1 MGQTKEQMKITVADN
16 LSCVALL
23 LPSTICWLGFAATLL
38 ILTSKG
44 VGAEGTK
51 KEYRWKQIHSTGH
64 GLKQLESKDA
74 YFDLRHIRSLNVL
87 KVIIFLPI

>member
-1 MGQTKEQMKITVADN
+1 M
-16 LSCVALL
+16 
-23 LPSTICWLGFAATLL
+23 CWLGFAATLL

-51 KEYRWKQIHSTGH
+51 KDTDGKQMHRTGH

-74 YFDLRHIRSLNVL
+74 YFDSTYKEFECAQGDHIST
-87 KVIIFLPI
+87 I